1 MFCKKCGAEI
11 NEGAAFCPKCGT
23 AVNGEAIAKTQVI
36 EDGEV
41 KYQLKPKFILGY
53 KLITNFGR
61 GLLYFLI
68 FTIYFFAEAE
78 DGVNIGNVLGVFAGI
93 FAGIMV
99 VYILIKLIF
108 ENMQYKHYEYN
119 FYNTKLEYI
128 DGFLNKE
135 EKELKYKYIR
145 EVTMSQ
151 NIIERLFGIGKI
163 KVFTNASSGMNNGAY
178 GNSMRNRNG
187 IQIHCVENVNEQY
200 KKVKELIDNGLQDE

>member
-1 MFCKKCGAEI
+1 MFCKKCGAEL
-11 NEGAAFCPKCGT
+11 NDGAAFCPKCGT
-23 AVNGEAIAKTQVI
+23 AVNGETTAKAQVI

-53 KLITNFGR
+53 KIITSVGR

-68 FTIYFFAEAE
+68 FAMYFFSEIE
-78 DGVNIGNVLGVFAGI
+78 DTKNASDVIGMLIGI
-93 FAGIMV
+93 FFGIMV
-99 VYILIKLIF
+99 VCVIIKLIF
-108 ENMQYKHYEYN
+108 ENIQYKHYEYN

-187 IQIHCVENVNEQY
+187 IQIHCVENVMEQY
-200 KKVKELIDNGLQDE
+200 KKVKEIIDNGSQDE

>member
-11 NEGAAFCPKCGT
+11 NDDAAFCPKCGA
-23 AVNGEAIAKTQVI
+23 AVKGETTAKTQVV

-61 GLLYFLI
+61 GLLYLLI
-68 FTIYFFAEAE
+68 FTIYFFAEIE
-78 DGVNIGNVLGVFAGI
+78 DGKDAGEFIGVFIGI
-93 FAGIMV
+93 FVAIMV
-99 VYILIKLIF
+99 VYVLIKLIF
-108 ENMQYKHYEYN
+108 ENIQYKHYEYN
-119 FYNTKLEYI
+119 FYNTKIEYI

-135 EKELKYKYIR
+135 EKELKYKFIR

-178 GNSMRNRNG
+178 GNNMRNRNG
-187 IQIHCVENVNEQY
+187 IQIHCVENVGEQY
-200 KKVKELIDNGLQDE
+200 KKVKEIIDNGSQD

>member
-1 MFCKKCGAEI
+1 MI
-11 NEGAAFCPKCGT
+11 P
-23 AVNGEAIAKTQVI
+23 
-36 EDGEV
+36 
-41 KYQLKPKFILGY
+41 
-53 KLITNFGR
+53 
-61 GLLYFLI
+61 
-68 FTIYFFAEAE
+68 
-78 DGVNIGNVLGVFAGI
+78 
-93 FAGIMV
+93 
-99 VYILIKLIF
+99 LIKLIF

-187 IQIHCVENVNEQY
+187 IQIHCVENVAEQY
-200 KKVKELIDNGLQDE
+200 KKVKELIDNGSQDE

>member
-11 NEGAAFCPKCGT
+11 NDDAEFCPKCG
-23 AVNGEAIAKTQVI
+23 ASVNGETTSKTQVV

-41 KYQLKPKFILGY
+41 KYQVKPKFIY
-53 KLITNFGR
+53 
-61 GLLYFLI
+61 LLYFLI

-78 DGVNIGNVLGVFAGI
+78 DGANIGNFIGVFAGI
-93 FAGIMV
+93 FIGIMV

-178 GNSMRNRNG
+178 GNSMKNRNG
-187 IQIHCVENVNEQY
+187 IQIHCVENVEEQY
-200 KKVKELIDNGLQDE
+200 KKVKELIDNGSQDE

>member
-11 NEGAAFCPKCGT
+11 NDGAAFCPKCG
-23 AVNGEAIAKTQVI
+23 ASVNGETTAKTQVV

-41 KYQLKPKFILGY
+41 KYQVKPKFILGY
-53 KLITNFGR
+53 KIITNFGR
-61 GLLYFLI
+61 GLLYLFI
-68 FTIYFFAEAE
+68 FTIYFFADIE
-78 DGVNIGNVLGVFAGI
+78 DGRDAGEFIGI
-93 FAGIMV
+93 FIGIFVAIMI
-99 VYILIKLIF
+99 VYVLIKLIF

-119 FYNTKLEYI
+119 FYNTKIEYI

-187 IQIHCVENVNEQY
+187 IQIHCVENVEEQY
-200 KKVKELIDNGLQDE
+200 KKVKELIDNGSQNE